1 MQSLMAHP
9 FSLYTWELNFGQTT
23 RDKYEVLLGM
33 SWGTTWELEEPLE
46 NTLRTREKMKKNSPP
61 PSPKEKN

>member
-1 MQSLMAHP
+1 
-9 FSLYTWELNFGQTT
+9 LNFGQTT